1 MAKLVRDLMT
11 RTIISTEPEE
21 TVEAAR
27 GKLRN
32 NHIHHLLVV
41 EGGKVVGVLSHRDLM
56 ATPKLKVA
64 DVMHREVVSVDAA
77 SSLKRAAALM
87 LGGTSGCLPVIED
100 GQLAGIITTTDL
112 MRVFNPD
119 ETIA

>member
-1 MAKLVRDLMT
+1 MPKLVRDLMT
-11 RTIISTEPEE
+11 RTIISAQPGE

-27 GKLRN
+27 GKLLSH
-32 NHIHHLLVV
+32 HIHHLLVV
-41 EGGKVVGVLSHRDLM
+41 EDGTVVGVLSHRDLM
-56 ATPKLKVA
+56 ATPKLKVS

-87 LGGTSGCLPVIED
+87 LGGSSGCLPVTED
-100 GQLAGIITTTDL
+100 GQLTGIITTTDL

-119 ETIA
+119 ETIG